1 MIFYFSGTGNS
12 QRTAIQM
19 SEILGDEIVSMNKY
33 LKKGEKDTFHSEDPL
48 VFVAPTYSW
57 KMPKVVDGWIRE
69 TKFEGNSNA
78 YFILTCAGSV
88 GNAAAYAKE
97 LCAEKGLCFC
107 GLALLIMPNNYV
119 ALSNTPDETEYK
131 GILKKAGERTASLA
145 ALIKKG
151 EPFPEIP
158 VTFKDKIVSGP
169 VNGLFY
175 TLFVHDKG
183 FAASDACTAC
193 GKCVK
198 RCPLNNIRLVDKKPV
213 WNGNCTHCM
222 ACIGGCPAEAIEYK
236 SASRGNRRYYIM
248 ED

>member
-12 QRTAIQM
+12 QRAALQM

-33 LKKGEKDTFHSEDPL
+33 LKNGEKDTFQSEHPL
-48 VFVAPTYSW
+48 VFVTPTYSW
-57 KMPKVVDGWIRE
+57 QMPKVVERWIRD
-69 TKFEGNSNA
+69 TKFEGNPNV

-88 GNAAAYAKE
+88 GNAAAYAKK
-97 LCAEKGLCFC
+97 LCTEKGLHFC
-107 GLALLIMPNNYV
+107 GLALIVMPNNYV
-119 ALSNTPDETEYK
+119 ALSNTPDERECK
-131 GILKKAGERTASLA
+131 EILKKAKERTASLA
-145 ALIKKG
+145 ELIKNG
-151 EPFPEIP
+151 QQFPDTP
-158 VTFKDKIVSGP
+158 VTLKDKIVSGP

-183 FAASDACTAC
+183 FSASDACTAC

-198 RCPLNNIRLVDKKPV
+198 RCPLNNIRLVDKKPA

>member
-12 QRTAIQM
+12 QRTAMQM

-33 LKKGEKDTFHSEDPL
+33 LKKGEKDTFHSENPL
-48 VFVAPTYSW
+48 VFVAPAYSW
-57 KMPKVVDGWIRE
+57 QMPKVVESWIRE
-69 TKFEGNSNA
+69 TKFEGNPNA

-88 GNAAAYAKE
+88 GNAAAYAKK
-97 LCAEKGLCFC
+97 LCAEKGLHFS
-107 GLALLIMPNNYV
+107 GLTFIIMPNNYV
-119 ALSNTPDETEYK
+119 ALSNTPDETECK
-131 GILKKAGERTASLA
+131 EILKKAGERAASLA
-145 ALIKKG
+145 ALIKMG
-151 EPFPEIP
+151 EPFPDTP
-158 VTFKDKIVSGP
+158 VTLKDKIVSGP

-183 FAASDACTAC
+183 FVASDACTAC

-198 RCPLNNIRLVDKKPV
+198 RCPLNNIRLVDKKPA

-222 ACIGGCPAEAIEYK
+222 ACIGGCPTEAIEYK